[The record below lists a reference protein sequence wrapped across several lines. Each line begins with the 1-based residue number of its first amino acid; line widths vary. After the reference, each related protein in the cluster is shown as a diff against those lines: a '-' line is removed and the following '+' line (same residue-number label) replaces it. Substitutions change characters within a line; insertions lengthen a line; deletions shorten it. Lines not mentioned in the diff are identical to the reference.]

1 MSYSGRSLGF
11 ALSLAVAALNG
22 QPLAAGGG
30 PSRLRTQATAVWM
43 ALALTGVDAGAM
55 TGGAAPFPAP
65 AGGDFTPR
73 PEPRV
78 DSAVLAREAV
88 AAYRADHYPTVLA
101 GDAQAAGVAIETVL
115 APFRTRG
122 EISRQGWAEAQ
133 GAGAVAGPL
142 AGARARRLTLEMD
155 FEVIAVLEAHAE
167 GRSGPRSP
175 RRHRQLIELQRL
187 ALEHEISA
195 NERQLRALRARL
207 LLGAKGRRRA
217 QLLEACNDLM
227 RDALWRYREHAEDLL
242 VRIGEETPE
251 AAWVPPAR
259 AEDPDEARALP
270 RFGRR
275 LQ

>member
-11 ALSLAVAALNG
+11 ALSLTVAVLNG

-43 ALALTGVDAGAM
+43 ALALAGVDAGAL
-55 TGGAAPFPAP
+55 TGGAAAPPAP
-65 AGGDFTPR
+65 AGGDFT
-73 PEPRV
+73 PRV

-88 AAYRADHYPTVLA
+88 AAYRADHYPTALA
-101 GDAQAAGVAIETVL
+101 GSGQAAGVAIETVL
-115 APFRTRG
+115 APFRTRA

-142 AGARARRLTLEMD
+142 AGGRARRLTLEMD
-155 FEVIAVLEAHAE
+155 FEVIAVLETHAE
-167 GRSGPRSP
+167 GRSGARSP

-195 NERQLRALRARL
+195 NERQLGALRARL
-207 LLGAKGRRRA
+207 LPGAKGRRRA

-259 AEDPDEARALP
+259 AEDPDEARAVP